1 MRRFQFFRA
10 CFPVLAL
17 GLLAVVGCGSGG
29 STVTGNVTFNGKP
42 VQEGYVNFYP
52 TDGKSAPA
60 GGAIKDGRYS
70 VRNVAPGKNRVEVTS
85 TPTGGTAASSM
96 EETLKSKETKLPDN
110 MIAPKDQGNNATHEI
125 SGSTELNLD
134 IKTAVSSDGKR

>member
-1 MRRFQFFRA
+1 MSRFQFWVVG
-10 CFPVLAL
+10 FPAIAIGLSAL
-17 GLLAVVGCGSGG
+17 VGCGASG

-70 VRNVAPGKNRVEVTS
+70 VRNVSPGKNRVEVTS

-96 EETLKSKETKLPDN
+96 EETVKSKETKRPDN
-110 MIAPKDQGNNATHEI
+110 MVAPNDQGNNATHEI

-134 IKTAVSSDGKR
+134 LKTSISSDGKR